1 MKKKKNYVIF
11 LNVSLKI
18 RVKVLYYSK
27 MIALN
32 EINAMN
38 AFANCDRDSDED
50 SYLNKNFRT
59 TYLNMESFS
68 TDLRIIECSIEFL
81 QIGEVDTMN
90 ERYQAIVKTKSKWYE
105 NEILTEYD
113 PKKNWNPRLYIENA
127 LHEKFQEEINYKIVT
142 IDKRTLITE
151 IRISKGKIIHCLN
164 WMLKK

>member
-1 MKKKKNYVIF
+1 
-11 LNVSLKI
+11 
-18 RVKVLYYSK
+18 

-38 AFANCDRDSDED
+38 SFANCDRDSDED

>member
-1 MKKKKNYVIF
+1 
-11 LNVSLKI
+11 
-18 RVKVLYYSK
+18 

-38 AFANCDRDSDED
+38 SFANCDRDSDED
-50 SYLNKNFRT
+50 SYLNKNFCT

-90 ERYQAIVKTKSKWYE
+90 ERYQAIVKTKSKWFE

-151 IRISKGKIIHCLN
+151 IRISKGKIIHYLI
-164 WMLKK
+164 WTLK

>member
-1 MKKKKNYVIF
+1 
-11 LNVSLKI
+11 
-18 RVKVLYYSK
+18 

-38 AFANCDRDSDED
+38 TFANCDRDSDED